1 MTMSEKPKGSAY
13 SEKLQ
18 ELLNKNK
25 QIIKE
30 LEAGQLTT
38 QQAAERVE
46 RITAEI
52 KKLDSGG
59 AGNG

>member
-1 MTMSEKPKGSAY
+1 MSEKPKGSAY